1 MYYEVSL
8 LCKRLDKPFENA
20 AKKINTKETLY
31 DLGDHFLLAL
41 EEENTESG
49 LNPGFSLNGMPWNGM
64 EWNASR
70 WNPQPLETTGTVLKS
85 PM

>member
-1 MYYEVSL
+1 MISVIIS
-8 LCKRLDKPFENA
+8 RL
-20 AKKINTKETLY
+20 
-31 DLGDHFLLAL
+31 GM

-49 LNPGFSLNGMPWNGM
+49 LNPGLSLNGMPWNGM

-70 WNPQPLETTGTVLKS
+70 WNPQPLETTGTGLKS